1 MYPAEFTGDSFILS
15 TTDTLCVKVYSNNH
29 TNDCFAVG
37 FGQFFGTGWIHVISE
52 ESGMWDSMEYAQ
64 EGCDKMLARAPKHAE
79 SLEEVRSEARVCIM
93 QTCLRQVTL
102 HTCVVWKSS
111 RDNRVKLEVFRDP
124 DFGCVSGEWTG
135 FAIDVGRLF
144 PVLAHYSRI
153 SIDITVHRK

>member
-1 MYPAEFTGDSFILS
+1 
-15 TTDTLCVKVYSNNH
+15 
-29 TNDCFAVG
+29 
-37 FGQFFGTGWIHVISE
+37 
-52 ESGMWDSMEYAQ
+52 MWDSMEYAQ

-102 HTCVVWKSS
+102 HTCVMWTSS

-135 FAIDVGRLF
+135 FAIDVGGLF